1 MKRIG
6 MLILVAYLLTMGTT
20 VSYAQGGIAFAPG
33 ATSATLNNQYVAANS
48 LTAYTLRAMAGQVM
62 SVTVT
67 SSSPNLALTIYGNSD
82 GVPFVRSDFGITSW
96 TGTLTIN
103 QVYVIQVVN
112 HGGAANFDLVVSI
125 PARVNFAGGAT
136 GANLTGSVGGAQTVE
151 YVLGAAQGQTL
162 SLNVEANPAT
172 IFLSVYGAD
181 GTGYLQGIQYLT
193 SFTMQLPK
201 TQDYVV
207 QLINTNSTATPYT
220 LQVQIPSRVQF
231 ARGAISAR
239 IPGYVLYG
247 NVNEYVLGARGG
259 QTMTVSVNAVS
270 GTVGLTIVGADGSPI
285 KRYQNGPVDSWSG
298 VLPATQ
304 DYYLEIFGLGNSTSY
319 TLDITIV
326 N

>member
-1 MKRIG
+1 
-6 MLILVAYLLTMGTT
+6 
-20 VSYAQGGIAFAPG
+20 
-33 ATSATLNNQYVAANS
+33 
-48 LTAYTLRAMAGQVM
+48 
-62 SVTVT
+62 
-67 SSSPNLALTIYGNSD
+67 
-82 GVPFVRSDFGITSW
+82 
-96 TGTLTIN
+96 
-103 QVYVIQVVN
+103 
-112 HGGAANFDLVVSI
+112 
-125 PARVNFAGGAT
+125 
-136 GANLTGSVGGAQTVE
+136 
-151 YVLGAAQGQTL
+151 VLGAAQGQTL
-162 SLNVEANPAT
+162 SINVEANPAT

-181 GTGYLQGIQYLT
+181 GTEYLRGIQYQT
-193 SFTMQLPK
+193 AFIMQLPR

-207 QLINTNSTATPYT
+207 QLINTNSAATAYT

-239 IPGYVLYG
+239 VPGYVLYG

-270 GTVGLTIVGADGSPI
+270 GTVGLSIVGADGSPI